1 MNQQNIKGI
10 FMYKQRK
17 YEEGGRSA
25 MKKNNLLNALH
36 GEQVSK
42 NKITS
47 SKLKM

>member
-25 MKKNNLLNALH
+25 MKKENLYIALH
-36 GEQVSK
+36 GELNSK
-42 NKITS
+42 STYT
-47 SKLKM
+47 